1 MLNYQDRENS
11 IAAGAQPPS
20 VGQGLYDLMAELYPI
35 CRSLTG
41 AGQRRTLDILRRR
54 IDLTVH
60 EVPSGTAVFDWTVP
74 KEWNIR
80 AAYIKDVRGRKIIDF
95 ADSNLHVVGYSVPV
109 RRRMSFAALKPH
121 LFSLPDHP
129 DWIPYRTSYYREDWG
144 FCLSHRQ
151 LLEMKD
157 GEYEVCI
164 DSTLADG
171 AMSYGECFL
180 RGERAEEVLI
190 SCHICHP
197 SLANDN
203 LTGIAIATLLAQ
215 HLSAAPR
222 RYSYRFLF
230 TPGTIGSIAWLC
242 RNESRVGA
250 IHAGLV
256 LACLGDAG
264 SFTYKKSR
272 RGDALIDRAV
282 PQALRDAGEGYQTIE
297 FSPYGYDERQFC
309 SPGFNL
315 PVGCLMRTPHG
326 CFAEYHTSADNLEF
340 VRPEYVAGSYA
351 RCREIIEIL
360 DDNRT
365 FINLNPKCEPQL
377 GKRGLYGSIGGAS
390 GSRSRELALLWV
402 LNGSGGE
409 ATLLDI
415 AERSGLPFN
424 AIADAARD
432 LEQHGL
438 LKEKA

>member
-11 IAAGAQPPS
+11 IAAGAQPPA
-20 VGQGLYDLMAELYPI
+20 VGQELYDLMAELYPI

>member
-1 MLNYQDRENS
+1 
-11 IAAGAQPPS
+11 
-20 VGQGLYDLMAELYPI
+20 
-35 CRSLTG
+35 
-41 AGQRRTLDILRRR
+41 
-54 IDLTVH
+54 
-60 EVPSGTAVFDWTVP
+60 
-74 KEWNIR
+74 
-80 AAYIKDVRGRKIIDF
+80 
-95 ADSNLHVVGYSVPV
+95 
-109 RRRMSFAALKPH
+109 
-121 LFSLPDHP
+121 
-129 DWIPYRTSYYREDWG
+129 
-144 FCLSHRQ
+144 
-151 LLEMKD
+151 
-157 GEYEVCI
+157 
-164 DSTLADG
+164 
-171 AMSYGECFL
+171 L

-203 LTGIAIATLLAQ
+203 LTGIAIATLLAR
-215 HLSAAPR
+215 HLSVAPR

-250 IHAGLV
+250 IRAGLV

-272 RGDALIDRAV
+272 RGDALIDHAV
-282 PQALRDAGEGYQTIE
+282 PQALRDAGELYQAVE

-326 CFAEYHTSADNLEF
+326 CFPEYHTSADNLEF

-360 DDNRT
+360 DENRT

-377 GKRGLYGSIGGAS
+377 GKRGLYGSIGAAS
-390 GSRSRELALLWV
+390 RSRSRELALLWV
-402 LNGSGGE
+402 LNGSGGD

-424 AIADAARD
+424 TIADAARD

>member
-1 MLNYQDRENS
+1 MLTYQDRENS
-11 IAAGAQPPS
+11 IATGAPPPA
-20 VGQGLYDLMAELYPI
+20 VGQELYGLMAELYPI

-41 AGQRRTLDILRRR
+41 TGQRQTLDILRRR

-80 AAYIKDVRGRKIIDF
+80 AAYIRDVRGRKIIDF
-95 ADSNLHVVGYSVPV
+95 ADSNLHVVGYSLPV
-109 RRRMSFAALKPH
+109 RRRMSFAVLKPH

-171 AMSYGECFL
+171 TMNYGECFL
-180 RGERAEEVLI
+180 RGERAEEILI

-203 LTGIAIATLLAQ
+203 LSGIAIATLLAQ
-215 HLSAAPR
+215 HLSVAPR

-230 TPGTIGSIAWLC
+230 TPGTIGAIAWLC
-242 RNESRVGA
+242 RNEGRVGA
-250 IHAGLV
+250 IRAGLV
-256 LACLGDAG
+256 LACLGDVG
-264 SFTYKKSR
+264 GFTYKKSR
-272 RGDALIDRAV
+272 RGDTLIDRAV
-282 PQALRDAGEGYQTIE
+282 PQALRDAGERYQTVE

-326 CFAEYHTSADNLEF
+326 CFPEYHTSADNLEF

-360 DDNRT
+360 DENRT

-390 GSRSRELALLWV
+390 RSRSRELALLWV
-402 LNGSGGE
+402 LNGSGGD